1 MGLGSGF
8 HERLGLGDVDEL
20 EQQVDGWLVIPLLLR
35 LEVEVRTEG
44 RRLVP
49 LHLRGCSSGLGV
61 GLGVE
66 VGVGV
71 GGDWLD

>member
-1 MGLGSGF
+1 MGLGLGSGF
-8 HERLGLGDVDEL
+8 HELRGLGDVDEL

-49 LHLRGCSSGLGV
+49 LHLRGCSSELG
-61 GLGVE
+61 

>member
-8 HERLGLGDVDEL
+8 DERLGLGDVDEL

-35 LEVEVRTEG
+35 LEIEVRTEG

-49 LHLRGCSSGLGV
+49 LHLRGGSSGLGV
-61 GLGVE
+61 GLGLE